1 MSEEHND
8 LKKITR
14 RVDKTK
20 RMQWRDQHRDGM
32 HDCHPIIRQLAFL
45 LYSQDKSIVAVFR
58 AAKVAPCLLSQW
70 VTGLRNPQIHRITA
84 VLDQLGMK
92 LVIVH
97 KTEEEKAAWR
107 RAQKG
112 EE

>member
-1 MSEEHND
+1 MSEERN

-20 RMQWRDQHRDGM
+20 RMQWRDEHRDGL

-45 LYSQDKSIVAVFR
+45 LYSQDKGIVSIFR

-92 LVIVH
+92 LVIVR
-97 KTEEEKAAWR
+97 KTPEEQDAWR